1 MLRTYGPGP
10 SLWESVLPKEALVMP
25 DELAK
30 VDDLLDDPVFFE
42 PFRPFFHPTAGRRSI
57 PMETF
62 LRLMYLKY
70 RYGLGY
76 ERLCREVTDSVSWCR
91 FCRVPLG
98 GSVPDHSTLKKI
110 TKRCGP
116 GAIEALNRVLLEKAA
131 NNKVLKTDRLR
142 ADTTVVPSDLGY
154 PTDSGLLARGV
165 VRLGSL
171 VATLHSLGLA
181 TRTKLRDRSRS
192 MRRRAHDIGAWLRRR
207 TDTAK
212 EEVTAITAEM
222 ADIADASLAEA
233 KKVAENAR
241 RGLRRAG
248 EQASGKARAKLA
260 ELETLVSRL
269 DQVVAQAR
277 SRLSGEMPEGATRL
291 VSLHDPDARP
301 IKKGRIG
308 KPVEFGYLAQVLD
321 NEDGI
326 VVDHSEHVGNPA
338 DGPLLAPA
346 LGRVKAVASRA
357 PGAVTADRGYGDAKV
372 DADLTA
378 LGVKFVAIVRKG
390 RQSVARRAAER
401 KPRFRKLIKWRTGSE
416 GRISALK
423 RGYGWSRSLMD
434 GLDGTRVWCGYGV
447 FAHNSQKISSL
458 LAHKDQQPPADAA
471 LPVRKR
477 PHAGASPPPRSQPP
491 PVLPIP
497 A

>member
-1 MLRTYGPGP
+1 MFRTYGPGP

-30 VDDLLDDPVFFE
+30 VDDLLDDPAFFE

-70 RYGLGY
+70 RYRP
-76 ERLCREVTDSVSWCR
+76 RLRDGCAGRSPDSVSWCR

-233 KKVAENAR
+233 KKVAANAR

-357 PGAVTADRGYGDAKV
+357 PGR
-372 DADLTA
+372 
-378 LGVKFVAIVRKG
+378 
-390 RQSVARRAAER
+390 
-401 KPRFRKLIKWRTGSE
+401 
-416 GRISALK
+416 
-423 RGYGWSRSLMD
+423 
-434 GLDGTRVWCGYGV
+434 
-447 FAHNSQKISSL
+447 
-458 LAHKDQQPPADAA
+458 
-471 LPVRKR
+471 
-477 PHAGASPPPRSQPP
+477 
-491 PVLPIP
+491 
-497 A
+497 

>member
-165 VRLGSL
+165 VRLGGL

-212 EEVTAITAEM
+212 EEAMAITAEM
-222 ADIADASLAEA
+222 ADIADASLVEA

-248 EQASGKARAKLA
+248 EQASGKAQAKLA

-269 DQVVAQAR
+269 EQVVAQAR
-277 SRLSGEMPEGATRL
+277 SRLSGEMPQGATRL

-321 NEDGI
+321 NEDGV
-326 VVDHSEHVGNPA
+326 VVDHTEHVGNPA
-338 DGPLLAPA
+338 DAPLLAPA
-346 LGRVKAVASRA
+346 VGRVKALVGRA
-357 PGAVTADRGYGDAKV
+357 PTAVTADRGYGDAKV
-372 DADLTA
+372 DAELTA

-390 RQSVARRAAER
+390 RQSVARRAVER

-458 LAHKDQQPPADAA
+458 LAQKDQQPSADPASS
-471 LPVRKR
+471 LSTR
-477 PHAGASPPPRSQPP
+477 PHAGAGPPPGSQPP
-491 PVLPIP
+491 PVLPIS